1 MGLDDDIISLYS
13 NETTDNVYIKEEL
26 DDDNWKSVLSESSD
40 DFSSENDTENDDDAS
55 INSLQAFVNTEIKVF
70 CQMVREHLEKNVYY
84 IFRSI
89 RIDGIYCSIVI
100 YNEPKIIC
108 VESVRV
114 LTYNTSDELE
124 NYCLCHE
131 TYDTIEDAI
140 ETAKSFTSFKMYD
153 GNLYSD
159 INHIMLTLEE
169 NIIPFMSNQVCTM
182 CKTRTQDTTICG
194 HYICFHCRES
204 CLFSGIKNCQKCGK
218 DNVLHIYNND
228 ENAITNTQFPDLVHA
243 SSILHNVPDIEMPYD
258 IPTLSLQHSAE
269 YLDVENME
277 DEPIENI
284 VAKDIHGVLSNLPP
298 KYNDIYLV
306 IGAVVV
312 TELVSFFLILFI
324 HNFNDYL
331 FS

>member
-1 MGLDDDIISLYS
+1 MGLDDDTISLYS
-13 NETTDNVYIKEEL
+13 NETTDNVYIKEEPH
-26 DDDNWKSVLSESSD
+26 DDNWKSVLSESSD
-40 DFSSENDTENDDDAS
+40 ESSSENDDDAS
-55 INSLQAFVNTEIKVF
+55 INSLQAFVETEIKVF
-70 CQMVREHLEKNVYY
+70 CGMVREHLEKNVYY
-84 IFRSI
+84 VFRSI

-114 LTYNTSDELE
+114 LTYNTSDKLE

-140 ETAKSFTSFKMYD
+140 ETAKAFTSFKMYD
-153 GNLYSD
+153 GSLYSD
-159 INHIMLTLEE
+159 VNHIMLTLEE
-169 NIIPFMSNQVCTM
+169 NIIPFMSKQVCTM
-182 CKTRTQDTTICG
+182 CKTRTQDTTVCG

-243 SSILHNVPDIEMPYD
+243 SSILHNVADIEIPYED
-258 IPTLSLQHSAE
+258 SNSSLQHSDE
-269 YLDVENME
+269 YLYVENMQ

-284 VAKDIHGVLSNLPP
+284 VAKDIHGIVSNLQ
-298 KYNDIYLV
+298 YNDIYVV

-312 TELVSFFLILFI
+312 TELVSFFLILSI
-324 HNFNDYL
+324 HNVSEYL
-331 FS
+331 FHKW